1 MRGSAS
7 YLATAAAAVAMLG
20 LGVTTVGSVVAIDR
34 SNQRVTETREL
45 VASFRDL
52 TDAVAAEGFAEAGYL
67 RAPGPDTWARLE
79 SALDDVPPL
88 IADLRDEV
96 GRRDGITLSNLAV
109 LNSRYAD
116 QVRANRED
124 TGGATDDR
132 VAGPALDAMTTL
144 LDATITRYRD
154 DVTAATAQ
162 QASLIGRLRVLLP
175 AVFVIAFA
183 TLGWVLRLSLRDR
196 RRLAS
201 DAAAQRALA
210 HTDALTGLPNRA
222 ALLGAMGDVLGDP
235 GASVALLY
243 LDLDRFKPV
252 NDTWGHEAGDTVL
265 RQVADR
271 LRAVLREGDIAARL
285 GGDEFAILLNRR
297 ADATRVAERVL
308 AAFAEGFDIGG
319 RVVDVGASIG
329 VADSDVVGRDP
340 RALLRAADDAMYAA
354 KRAGRGRVE
363 TSRAT

>member
-7 YLATAAAAVAMLG
+7 YLATATAALAMVA

-34 SNQRVTETREL
+34 SNQRVTQTREL
-45 VASFRDL
+45 VASFRGV
-52 TDAVAAEGFAEAGYL
+52 TDAIAAAGFAEAGYL
-67 RAPGPDTWARLE
+67 RDPGPETWARLE

-109 LNSRYAD
+109 LNSRYAA
-116 QVRANRED
+116 QVRDNRERA
-124 TGGATDDR
+124 GGPVDDR
-132 VAGPALDAMTTL
+132 IAGPALDSMTTL

-154 DVTAATAQ
+154 DLTAATAQ
-162 QASLIGRLRVLLP
+162 QATLIDRLRILLP
-175 AVFVIAFA
+175 AVFLIAFGI
-183 TLGWVLRLSLRDR
+183 LGWVMRLNLRDR

-210 HTDALTGLPNRA
+210 HTDVLTGLPNRA
-222 ALLGAMGDVLGDP
+222 ALLGAMGDLLGDP
-235 GASVALLY
+235 RSSVLLLY
-243 LDLDRFKPV
+243 LDLDRFKPI
-252 NDTWGHEAGDTVL
+252 NDTWGHEAGDAVL

-271 LRAVLREGDIAARL
+271 LRAVVREGDLAARL
-285 GGDEFAILLNRR
+285 GGDEFAILLTRR
-297 ADATRVAERVL
+297 PDAGRVADRVL
-308 AAFAEGFDIGG
+308 AAFAEGFDIAG

-329 VADSDVVGRDP
+329 VADSDVAGRDP

-354 KRAGRGRVE
+354 KRAARGRVE
-363 TSRAT
+363 TSGAS